1 MHRDNTP
8 SSTQTAWIGRVL
20 SIEPELLV
28 RDVFQAH
35 GRPVEVTGSTA
46 VEVGCFVSLRGAP
59 HASIRPT
66 VVEVLANPGSAR
78 AAIYQ
83 LVAAEGLD
91 PSFPPAVEAEVA
103 ALLRDPCIDDPDL
116 EDLTDRPFVT
126 VDGEHTRDLDQA
138 LFIERREDGCRVWYA
153 LADASFYVRPGM
165 ALFREALRRGASY
178 YLPGLVVPMLPRPLS
193 ENLISL
199 NEGVARR
206 ATVFRMDLDQQ
217 GRCQRTELVR
227 ARIKSFAKLSFD
239 AVQQFYDAP
248 DESAL
253 SASPFAESLRLLR
266 EVGNLRIQD
275 AEQRDVVRYRRTE
288 VEVGLDDDEGLR
300 FVVVDDL
307 RREVERYNEQLSLLC
322 NIEGA
327 RYLFLGDRPDDNV
340 QPIYRVHPR
349 PRAERIEEFESLL
362 KSLAAQHGLAP
373 STWTWKRS
381 GGPSLAAFL
390 TALPTDSSNAG
401 VARAIHRQAIMLNL
415 RSSFSE
421 RAGEHYGVG
430 AELYARFSS
439 PMREIVGV
447 YVHKEAWEKATG
459 AQLPLRWTAAPATAV
474 DDDELRVQV
483 VRIANVAKDIQ
494 KKLDKVCNGLV
505 LDRMFSRE
513 LAATLDHRPVR
524 TGTVM
529 GLTRSKAHILLDSP
543 HLDVKV
549 YASHVA
555 RQRGVDVDIG
565 AEGASWRDEHGSTIL
580 RLGDRVSVRLIGRED
595 RGDRWVLELT

>member
-8 SSTQTAWIGRVL
+8 SSTRTAWIGRVL

-35 GRPVEVTGSTA
+35 GHPVEVTSSTA
-46 VEVGCFVSLRGAP
+46 VEVGCFVSLRGEP
-59 HASIRPT
+59 RASIRPT

-78 AAIYQ
+78 AAIYE
-83 LVAAEGLD
+83 LVVGEGLD
-91 PSFPPAVEAEVA
+91 PSFPPVVEAEVA
-103 ALLRDPCIDDPDL
+103 ALLGDPCINDPDL

-138 LFIERREDGCRVWYA
+138 LFIERFEEGFRVWYA

-217 GRCQRTELVR
+217 GRCQKTELIR
-227 ARIKSFAKLSFD
+227 ARIKSFAKLTFD
-239 AVQQFYDAP
+239 GVQQLYDAP
-248 DESAL
+248 DESPL
-253 SASPFAESLRLLR
+253 STSPFAESLQLLR

-275 AEQRDVVRYRRTE
+275 ADQRDVVRYRRSE
-288 VEVGLDDDEGLR
+288 VEVGLDDEEGLR

-327 RYLFLGDRPDDNV
+327 RYLFLGDLPDDNV

-362 KSLAAQHGLAP
+362 KSLAEQHELDP

-459 AQLPLRWTAAPATAV
+459 GPLPPRWTAAPATV
-474 DDDELRVQV
+474 DDDELRTQV
-483 VRIANVAKDIQ
+483 VRSANVSKDIQ

-513 LAATLDHRPVR
+513 LAAALDQRPVR

-529 GLTRSKAHILLDSP
+529 GLTRSKAHILLDAP
-543 HLDVKV
+543 HLDVKL
-549 YASHVA
+549 YASLVA
-555 RQRGVDVDIG
+555 QQRGVEVDLG
-565 AEGASWRDEHGSTIL
+565 ADGASWRDERGRTIV
-580 RLGDRVSVRLIGRED
+580 RLGDCVSVRLVGRED
-595 RGDRWVLELT
+595 RGNRWVLELT